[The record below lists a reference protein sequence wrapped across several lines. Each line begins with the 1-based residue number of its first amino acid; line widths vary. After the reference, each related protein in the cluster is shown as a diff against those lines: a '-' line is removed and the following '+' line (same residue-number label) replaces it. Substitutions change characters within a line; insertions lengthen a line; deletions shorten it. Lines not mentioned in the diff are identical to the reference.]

1 MNHDRRVLLAGAGA
15 LLAAPAHAQQR
26 FPERPIEIVVGF
38 TPGGGT
44 DIMAR
49 TFARFLE
56 ARIGGSVVVQNRP
69 GAGGEVAFAAVA
81 RSRPDGH
88 TLIATTMPA
97 FLTIPIERT
106 PQYQPAQFV
115 PVALI
120 VSDPSCIAVHQ
131 QSNIRTLADLI
142 DQAKREPE
150 RLTFGSPGIGT
161 DDHLQ
166 LVLLQL
172 AAGIR
177 LTSVNFPGSAQIR
190 TALLGRHVD
199 TIGLNVGEIAASPEN
214 MRMLAHSGDRRSIFA
229 RDVPTYKELG
239 LDVDMSSERGIAAPA
254 GTPPEILARLREAT
268 AAVAQDPA
276 FIRAMEEQYTEMRFV
291 PGEAWAAELR
301 ERQAQFEALW
311 RRSPWREA
319 R

>member
-1 MNHDRRVLLAGAGA
+1 MNNHRRLLLVGAGGLLAKPS
-15 LLAAPAHAQQR
+15 LAQPR

-44 DIMAR
+44 DLMAR

-56 ARIGGSVVVQNRP
+56 SRIGGSVVVQNRP
-69 GAGGEVAFAAVA
+69 GAGGEVAFSAVA

-106 PQYQPAQFV
+106 AQYQAAQFA

-120 VSDPSCIAVHQ
+120 VSDPSCIAVHE
-131 QSNIRTLADLI
+131 QSPIRSLAYLI
-142 DQAKREPE
+142 DHAKRQPE
-150 RLTFGSPGIGT
+150 HLTFGSPGIGT

-166 LVLLQL
+166 LVLLEF

-190 TALLGRHVD
+190 SALLGAERSVQAWSD
-199 TIGLNVGEIAASPEN
+199 VIGVT
-214 MRMLAHSGDRRSIFA
+214 RTF
-229 RDVPTYKELG
+229 
-239 LDVDMSSERGIAAPA
+239 
-254 GTPPEILARLREAT
+254 
-268 AAVAQDPA
+268 
-276 FIRAMEEQYTEMRFV
+276 TEMTI
-291 PGEAWAAELR
+291 WARTGAR
-301 ERQAQFEALW
+301 VARWMAQRQARAARNQRAPRAARTLVSSDGGGGNMV
-311 RRSPWREA
+311 RQRSMELS
-319 R
+319 

>member
-142 DQAKREPE
+142 DQA
-150 RLTFGSPGIGT
+150 
-161 DDHLQ
+161 
-166 LVLLQL
+166 
-172 AAGIR
+172 
-177 LTSVNFPGSAQIR
+177 
-190 TALLGRHVD
+190 
-199 TIGLNVGEIAASPEN
+199 
-214 MRMLAHSGDRRSIFA
+214 
-229 RDVPTYKELG
+229 
-239 LDVDMSSERGIAAPA
+239 
-254 GTPPEILARLREAT
+254 
-268 AAVAQDPA
+268 
-276 FIRAMEEQYTEMRFV
+276 
-291 PGEAWAAELR
+291 
-301 ERQAQFEALW
+301 
-311 RRSPWREA
+311 
-319 R
+319 

>member
-1 MNHDRRVLLAGAGA
+1 MRTDRRLLLLSGG
-15 LLAAPAHAQQR
+15 LAAPALGQPR

-44 DIMAR
+44 DLMAR
-49 TFARFLE
+49 TYARFLE
-56 ARIGGSVVVQNRP
+56 QRLGGPVVVQNRA

-81 RSRPDGH
+81 RARPDGH

-97 FLTIPIERT
+97 FLTIPIERAA
-106 PQYQPAQFV
+106 QYQAAQFA

-120 VSDPSCIAVHQ
+120 VSDPSCLTVHE
-131 QSNIRTLADLI
+131 QSPIRTLADLI
-142 DQAKREPE
+142 DRARREPDS
-150 RLTFGSPGIGT
+150 LSFGSPGIGS

-177 LTSVNFPGSAQIR
+177 LTAVNFPGSSQIR

-199 TIGLNVGEIAASPEN
+199 TIGLNVGEIAAAPEG

-239 LDVDMSSERGIAAPA
+239 FDVDMSSERGIAAPV
-254 GTPPEILARLREAT
+254 GTPPETLARLREAT
-268 AAVAQDPA
+268 AAIAQDPT

-291 PGEAWAAELR
+291 PGEAWAEELR
-301 ERQAQFEALW
+301 LRQNRFEALW
-311 RRSPWREA
+311 RSSPWREA